1 MDHGAARARAMVD
14 SLGLAQ
20 ERFDEAGH
28 ALVRFADACDEEA
41 LFTLGQITSGLI
53 VPAMQSRAYNREV
66 QSRALFIVS
75 VLARRH
81 RRG

>member
-41 LFTLGQITSGLI
+41 LFTLGQT
-53 VPAMQSRAYNREV
+53 A
-66 QSRALFIVS
+66 
-75 VLARRH
+75 
-81 RRG
+81 